1 MKYNIMIYVGK
12 VKDFT
17 LDKCIVCDRI
27 KTKESDFKCKESI
40 TNQK

>member
-12 VKDFT
+12 AKDFT
-17 LDKCIVCDRI
+17 LDNCIVCDRI
-27 KTKESDFKCKESI
+27 KTKESDLKCKESI